1 MPTHENRIIFAAVI
15 MVLSLAV
22 LAGDGFGAEAPKDM
36 TREEIIAD
44 LKKAALDDEFFE
56 LFPDMKSEKGA
67 DGNAY
72 LAFRGLKIEDMP
84 KEDIDNL
91 LTEVRWASVRIL
103 ARRIERQM
111 ETVRRAGKL
120 KGTVIPPQL
129 MSVPAVPPPSG
140 TRSLPAPQAAA
151 NKAEAPKARV
161 SKKDMTR
168 EEMVLELKEELKY
181 NEELFDL
188 FPDMKSKKGDDGNV
202 YFTFKGVKIED
213 MPKEDIDN
221 LLTKVRQALTKIKT
235 DRIERQL
242 EIVRRVE
249 RLNRAAAPLQSPRA
263 PAAPPSAPSVPSA
276 PPSPQSAPRAASA
289 PPSPP
294 RR

>member
-1 MPTHENRIIFAAVI
+1 MPTQKNRIIFAAVI
-15 MVLSLAV
+15 MVLLLAV
-22 LAGDGFGAEAPKDM
+22 FAGDGFGE
-36 TREEIIAD
+36 
-44 LKKAALDDEFFE
+44 DE
-56 LFPDMKSEKGA
+56 KQGVSQKVK
-67 DGNAY
+67 N
-72 LAFRGLKIEDMP
+72 
-84 KEDIDNL
+84 
-91 LTEVRWASVRIL
+91 
-103 ARRIERQM
+103 
-111 ETVRRAGKL
+111 
-120 KGTVIPPQL
+120 
-129 MSVPAVPPPSG
+129 
-140 TRSLPAPQAAA
+140 APQAAA

-276 PPSPQSAPRAASA
+276 PPSSQSAPRAASP

>member
-22 LAGDGFGAEAPKDM
+22 FAGDGFGE
-36 TREEIIAD
+36 
-44 LKKAALDDEFFE
+44 DE
-56 LFPDMKSEKGA
+56 KQG
-67 DGNAY
+67 
-72 LAFRGLKIEDMP
+72 
-84 KEDIDNL
+84 
-91 LTEVRWASVRIL
+91 V
-103 ARRIERQM
+103 
-111 ETVRRAGKL
+111 
-120 KGTVIPPQL
+120 PQK
-129 MSVPAVPPPSG
+129 VKN
-140 TRSLPAPQAAA
+140 APQAAA

-161 SKKDMTR
+161 PKKDMTR

-181 NEELFDL
+181 GEELFDL

-221 LLTKVRQALTKIKT
+221 LLTKVRQALIKIRT

-249 RLNRAAAPLQSPRA
+249 RLNSAAAPPQGPRV
-263 PAAPPSAPSVPSA
+263 PAAPPSAPRAPS
-276 PPSPQSAPRAASA
+276 R